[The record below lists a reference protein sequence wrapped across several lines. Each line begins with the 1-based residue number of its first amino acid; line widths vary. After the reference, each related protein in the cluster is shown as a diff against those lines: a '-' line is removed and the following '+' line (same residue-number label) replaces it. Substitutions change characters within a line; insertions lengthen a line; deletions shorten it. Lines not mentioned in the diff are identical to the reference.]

1 MADHAQWEIKLG
13 DDATMTSI
21 RASFTGQELK
31 ITGEL
36 ALAKKALR
44 WQTLLWQKLIPQF
57 NGQPDFTLRPSL

>member
-31 ITGEL
+31 ITGE
-36 ALAKKALR
+36 
-44 WQTLLWQKLIPQF
+44 
-57 NGQPDFTLRPSL
+57 